1 MFETWREKKR
11 KQTNNL
17 QTIPHAVAHVCAA
30 NIANASKKQK
40 DSGRGETER
49 DHHRDSGMHILKK
62 ETSV

>member
-17 QTIPHAVAHVCAA
+17 QTIHAVAHVCAA
-30 NIANASKKQK
+30 NIANTSKKQK

-62 ETSV
+62 ETSL